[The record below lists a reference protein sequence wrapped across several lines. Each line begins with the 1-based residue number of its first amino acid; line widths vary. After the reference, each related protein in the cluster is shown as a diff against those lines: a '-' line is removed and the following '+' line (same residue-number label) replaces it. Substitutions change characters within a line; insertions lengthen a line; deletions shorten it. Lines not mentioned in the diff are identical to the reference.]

1 MGTAAALGAIQVG
14 EASTVA
20 PGETKEVAAWEAA
33 GRAAVMQ
40 AGEGAAVMREGV
52 QSAVTTVEGGGGAP
66 GRAGGAR
73 SLIHSRRCRRRG

>member
-1 MGTAAALGAIQVG
+1 VAEEMGVGTAAALGAIQVG

-52 QSAVTTVEGGGGAP
+52 QSPERAVEAA
-66 GRAGGAR
+66 AGGLGAA
-73 SLIHSRRCRRRG
+73 